1 MPRGLRRWGQGLLS
15 TARDGLLAVG
25 DAERWL
31 SERVAAL
38 VTAAAFWVAI
48 PLPFLYIPVLA
59 AGVDSRA
66 EGLALLVLVGLH
78 VVTLGLGH
86 PYATRQVGEE

>member
-1 MPRGLRRWGQGLLS
+1 MSSRVGPASPLTG
-15 TARDGLLAVG
+15 TAAP
-25 DAERWL
+25 
-31 SERVAAL
+31 L

-66 EGLALLVLVGLH
+66 EVLATLALVGLH
-78 VVTLGLGH
+78 VLALGLGH
-86 PYATRQVGEE
+86 PYATRHVGEE